1 MKSNNKIFPPAL
13 GAIVEQALKDNTAWI
28 GKTVLELTCE
38 AIKKHGLSQEDVEN
52 CVVLSIEEAKDVLH
66 SLNCAWSRC
75 PVKAECKDLI
85 KKKIE
90 EAEDK

>member
-1 MKSNNKIFPPAL
+1 MKLSEKGMLKLRSFVPIMNNFN
-13 GAIVEQALKDNTAWI
+13 VT
-28 GKTVLELTCE
+28 T
-38 AIKKHGLSQEDVEN
+38 EDIEFEPDDFES
-52 CVVLSIEEAKDVLH
+52 CVVLTVMEAKDVLH

-90 EAEDK
+90 QAEGK